1 MSKWKFTVEAQS
13 PGNPRQTWITGF
25 SERQLALLLSKG
37 HKEKLAKARLAEEVL
52 EHPESIIKGWG
63 RDKADSWIYV
73 GAPPH
78 DYRSDSIETPPPK
91 GKRSLVFVLPDG
103 TIDDWVWRD
112 ARTDEPGLPDGMK
125 GNVVWP
131 VN

>member
-13 PGNPRQTWITGF
+13 PEDPDRTWITGF
-25 SERQLALLLSKG
+25 PERHLALLVSKG

-52 EHPESIIKGWG
+52 AQPESIIKGWG

-73 GAPPH
+73 GSPPH
-78 DYRSDSIETPPPK
+78 DFRSDSIETPPPK
-91 GKRSLVFVLPDG
+91 GMLFLVFVLPDG
-103 TIDDWVWRD
+103 TIDDWAWRH
-112 ARTDEPGLPDGMK
+112 ATADEPGLPEGMK
-125 GNVVWP
+125 GTVIWP